1 MEPHNNGTLNL
12 NELCEQSPNDLSAP
26 GAGPPGTATTAN
38 GKLSNGKM
46 YSYVANT
53 DAETDL
59 AGVAWRPRLFG
70 SYRGGGAPGGGTET
84 MDSIQNRKLPELPK
98 TPESTGS
105 WDAGGTRVFVKAVR
119 GWGRTAFAFAPAHA
133 FVLGGDQWCVKDS

>member
-1 MEPHNNGTLNL
+1 METLNL
-12 NELCEQSPNDLSAP
+12 NELCEQTNDLN
-26 GAGPPGTATTAN
+26 TATAN
-38 GKLSNGKM
+38 GKVSNGKM

-59 AGVAWRPRLFG
+59 NNLGWRPKFG
-70 SYRGGGAPGGGTET
+70 TYREP

-105 WDAGGTRVFVKAVR
+105 
-119 GWGRTAFAFAPAHA
+119 
-133 FVLGGDQWCVKDS
+133 